1 MQRKPHEGRRS
12 FFRGAA
18 TIAGAALAG
27 SVIPLRVANAQ
38 QKASKKAMQYQ
49 DTPKNGQECS
59 QCMHFQP
66 PKACAVVEGD
76 ISPKGWCA
84 AWAKKP

>member
-1 MQRKPHEGRRS
+1 MERNTNEGRRS

-18 TIAGAALAG
+18 TIAGTALAA

-49 DTPKNGQECS
+49 DRPKNGQECD